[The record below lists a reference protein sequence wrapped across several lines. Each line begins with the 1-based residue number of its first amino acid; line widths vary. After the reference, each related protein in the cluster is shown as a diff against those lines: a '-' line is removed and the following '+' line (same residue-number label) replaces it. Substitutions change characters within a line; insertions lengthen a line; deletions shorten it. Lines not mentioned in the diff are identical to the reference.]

1 MSQMRIATQPIAPLD
16 VPRDSVWHVDVV
28 SDVQQLLALE
38 PAWVRLAERATTR
51 HPFCTFDWVRTWWEA
66 FGAGRELHVLVAR
79 RRGDS
84 EIDAIAPLMLVRG
97 RLFGLPIRR
106 LQSISNEQTPRF
118 DFLVADG
125 AAGAF
130 AALWDAIRRDGA
142 WDVLQLT
149 QVTEHGP
156 TLAEVERMAIDAEL
170 PIGRWLSDDS
180 PYLVFDGGEGDVYER
195 TVGRKHR
202 KNVERLLRR
211 LSEVGPVELEIF
223 TDPGD
228 VERTLPDAFRLEASG
243 WKDCVGTSILTQ
255 PAVEAFYRT
264 LARRHSASRQLRL
277 IFLKSNGVRVAFM
290 YGVRQGNALFLVKC
304 GYDPDFSRY
313 APVHLL
319 CHLLFSEARA
329 RALGT
334 VEFLGTN
341 DAWKQRW
348 TRRST
353 QHVWL
358 FVFRNVWWTRWLCR
372 TKFELVPRLKQ
383 KPLYR
388 ALLAKIRGRALSPS
402 QPFQP
407 SGNLT

>member
-1 MSQMRIATQPIAPLD
+1 MHISTQPIAPIAMS
-16 VPRDSVWHVDVV
+16 RHSAWHVDVV
-28 SDVQQLLALE
+28 TDFREFLALE
-38 PAWVRLAERATTR
+38 PAWKRLAERAISR
-51 HPFCTFDWVRTWWEA
+51 HPFCAFDWVRSWWEA
-66 FGAGRELHVLVAR
+66 FGGGRELHVFVASR
-79 RRGDS
+79 QGSR
-84 EIDAIAPLMLVRG
+84 EIDAIAPLMLTRG
-97 RLFGLPIRR
+97 RLFGFPIRR

-118 DFLVADG
+118 DFLVAEG
-125 AAGAF
+125 AEGSF
-130 AALWDAIRRDGA
+130 AALWDAMRRDVT

-149 QVTEHGP
+149 QVTEHGA

-170 PIGRWLSDDS
+170 PIGRWRSDDS
-180 PYLVFDGGEGDVYER
+180 PYLVFDGRDADPYQR
-195 TVGRKHR
+195 AVGRKHR
-202 KNVERLLRR
+202 RNVERLLRR
-211 LSEVGPVELEIF
+211 LSEAGPVELEIF

-228 VERTLPDAFRLEASG
+228 VERALPDAFRLEASG
-243 WKDCVGTSILTQ
+243 WKDRVGTSILMQ
-255 PAVEAFYRT
+255 PAVETFYRT
-264 LARRHSASRQLRL
+264 LARRHGESRQLRL
-277 IFLKSNGVRVAFM
+277 IFLKSNGVRIAFM

-304 GYDPDFSRY
+304 GYDPDFARY

-329 RALGT
+329 RALDT

-372 TKFELVPRLKQ
+372 TKFEWVPRLKQ

-388 ALLAKIRGRALSPS
+388 ALLAKIRGRALAPS

-407 SGNLT
+407 SENLT